1 MLLRKYLY
9 SLKTKTRMKKLKKQ
23 INFLGNNCYFD
34 SNIHFGGCKKALSI
48 GNNVR
53 IGPNAAFHVQ
63 KYEGN
68 AKIEIKD
75 NVFINRNFF
84 LDCNESNI
92 LIEEN
97 CTIGCDVTVLGTNH
111 DKNDLKGN
119 YTKLVDKP
127 VSIGKGTWI
136 GTKVI
141 ILPGVSLGEGCIVG
155 AGSIVTKSFPDY
167 SMIAGNPAK
176 LIKKYNFDKKEWE
189 KC

>member
-1 MLLRKYLY
+1 MSFKKYLHGV
-9 SLKTKTRMKKLKKQ
+9 KTKRRMRKLSKE
-23 INFLGNNCYFD
+23 ICSLGTNCYFD
-34 SNIHFGGCKKALSI
+34 SNIHFGGCKKALTI

-53 IGPNAAFHVQ
+53 IGPNATFHIQ
-63 KYEGN
+63 KFDGN
-68 AKIEIKD
+68 AKVEIKD

-92 LIEEN
+92 VIDEH
-97 CTIGCDVTVLGTNH
+97 CTIGCDVTILGTNH
-111 DKNDLKGN
+111 DINDIEGF
-119 YTKLVDKP
+119 YEKLIDKP
-127 VSIGKGTWI
+127 VFLGKGTWV

-155 AGSIVTKSFPDY
+155 AGSVVTKSFPDY

-176 LIKKYNFDKKEWE
+176 TIKKYNFDKKEWE